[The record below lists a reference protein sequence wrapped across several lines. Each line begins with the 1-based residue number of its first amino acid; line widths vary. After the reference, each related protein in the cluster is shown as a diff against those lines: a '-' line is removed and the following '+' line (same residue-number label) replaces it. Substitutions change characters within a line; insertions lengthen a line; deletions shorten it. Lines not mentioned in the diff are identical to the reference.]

1 MAIAKGLFDADGHV
15 YELDYQLIE
24 YLDPP
29 FRGRKELLRQPLINS
44 GDGWHR
50 IALGVG
56 RGQGGLIG
64 GEITAQNWID
74 ALDQVGLDGTV
85 LHPTLGLNI
94 GSVRDPEWAVVVA
107 RGYNNWLY
115 DKFLKVSPRLNGI
128 AVLPIQ
134 NPSEAAKELRRA
146 AKELGMVGALMP
158 AAGVERLLGH
168 ASYDPIYE
176 AAQDLD
182 IALSVHTG
190 GVPQLDMRFFDRL
203 IDVRCLQHPIGQ
215 MHQMVNMMFGGV
227 FDRFP
232 NLRFA
237 FLESGSAWVLCAL
250 ERMQREFEHWSVLLR
265 DQKKEPKE
273 HLKSGRLYF
282 EAELE
287 DELLPFTVQVLGDK
301 ALVFASDFPHF
312 TRADHIAEGV
322 KRFQER
328 PDLSDEAKQRILGD
342 NARRLY
348 KIRETSLA

>member
-1 MAIAKGLFDADGHV
+1 MAITKGLFDADGHV

-50 IALGVG
+50 ISLGIG
-56 RGQGGLIG
+56 RGQKAVTSE
-64 GEITAQNWID
+64 EITAQMWLD
-74 ALDQVGLDGTV
+74 ALDEIGLEGTV
-85 LHPTLGLNI
+85 LHPTLSLNI
-94 GSVRDPEWAVVVA
+94 GQVKDPDWAVVVA
-107 RGYNNWLY
+107 RGYNNWLNE
-115 DKFLKVSPRLNGI
+115 KFLKVSSRLNGI

-134 NPSEAAKELRRA
+134 NPQEAAKELRRA
-146 AKELGMVGALMP
+146 SKELGMVGALMP
-158 AAGVERLLGH
+158 AAGVNRLLGDP
-168 ASYDPIYE
+168 SYYPIYE
-176 AAQDLD
+176 AAQELD

-232 NLRFA
+232 DLRMA
-237 FLESGSAWVLCAL
+237 FLESGSAWVLCAF
-250 ERMQREFEHWSVLLR
+250 ERMQREYEHWSALSR
-265 DQKKEPKE
+265 DLKKEPKE

-287 DELLPFTVQVLGDK
+287 DELLPFTAQLLGDK
-301 ALVFASDFPHF
+301 VLVFASDFPHF
-312 TRADHIAEGV
+312 TRPDHISQSI
-322 KRFQER
+322 KCFQER
-328 PDLSDEAKQRILGD
+328 RDLSDATKRRILGE
-342 NARRLY
+342 NAKRLY
-348 KIRETSLA
+348 NLHRVQ

>member
-1 MAIAKGLFDADGHV
+1 MATTQGLFDADGHV
-15 YELDYQLIE
+15 YELDYQIIE

-29 FRGRKELLRQPLINS
+29 FRGKKELLRQPLINS

-56 RGQGGLIG
+56 RGQGGVTS
-64 GEITAQNWID
+64 GEITAQHWID

-94 GSVRDPEWAVVVA
+94 GSVRDPEWAGVVA
-107 RGYNNWLY
+107 RGYNNWLHER
-115 DKFLKVSPRLNGI
+115 FLKASPRLNGL

-134 NPSEAAKELRRA
+134 NPAEAVKELRRA
-146 AKELGMVGALMP
+146 VNELGMIGALMP

-168 ASYDPIYE
+168 TSYEAIYQ

-182 IALSVHTG
+182 VALSVHTG
-190 GVPQLDMRFFDRL
+190 GVPQLDMRLFDRL

-215 MHQMVNMMFGGV
+215 LHQMVNMMFSGV

-232 NLRFA
+232 TLRLA

-250 ERMQREFEHWSVLLR
+250 ERMQREFEHWSVLLGGH
-265 DQKKEPKE
+265 KKSPKE

-287 DELLPFTVQVLGDK
+287 DDLLPFTAQLLGDRT
-301 ALVFASDFPHF
+301 LVFASDFPHF
-312 TRADHIAEGV
+312 TRADHIAESV

-328 PDLSDEAKQRILGD
+328 RDLTDETKRRILGE
-342 NARRLY
+342 NVRRLY
-348 KIRETSLA
+348 KINQ

>member
-1 MAIAKGLFDADGHV
+1 MATTQGLFDADGHV
-15 YELDYQLIE
+15 YELDYQIIE

-56 RGQGGLIG
+56 SGQGGVTG
-64 GEITAQNWID
+64 GEITAKNWLD
-74 ALDQVGLDGTV
+74 ALDEIGLAGTV

-94 GSVRDPEWAVVVA
+94 GSVRDAEWAVIVA
-107 RGYNNWLY
+107 RGYNNWLH
-115 DKFLKVSPRLNGI
+115 DKFLKASPRLNGL

-134 NPSEAAKELRRA
+134 NPSEAVTELRRA
-146 AKELGMVGALMP
+146 IKELGMVGALMP
-158 AAGVERLLGH
+158 AAGVNRLLGDP
-168 ASYDPIYE
+168 SYYPIYE
-176 AAQDLD
+176 AAQELD
-182 IALSVHTG
+182 VALSVHTG

-215 MHQMVNMMFGGV
+215 MHQMVNLMFSGV

-232 NLRFA
+232 SLRMA
-237 FLESGSAWVLCAL
+237 FLESGSAWVLCML
-250 ERMQREFEHWSVLLR
+250 ERMQREYEHWTVLLR
-265 DQKKEPKE
+265 DLKKEPKE

-287 DELLPFTVQVLGDK
+287 DELLPYTAQLLGDR

-312 TRADHIAEGV
+312 TRADHISKGIR
-322 KRFQER
+322 RFQER
-328 PDLSDEAKQRILGD
+328 RDLSDDTKRRILGE

-348 KIRETSLA
+348 KISRTE

>member
-1 MAIAKGLFDADGHV
+1 MANVQGLFDADGHV
-15 YELDYQLIE
+15 YELEYQIIE

-29 FRGRKELLRQPLINS
+29 FRGKKELLRQPLINS

-56 RGQGGLIG
+56 RGQGGVTG

-74 ALDQVGLDGTV
+74 AMDAIGLDGTV

-94 GSVRDPEWAVVVA
+94 GQVRDPEWAVIVA

-115 DKFLKVSPRLNGI
+115 DKFLRASPRLHGL
-128 AVLPIQ
+128 AVLSIQ
-134 NPSEAAKELRRA
+134 NPPEAVKELRRA
-146 AKELGMVGALMP
+146 VKELGMVGAIMP
-158 AAGVERLLGH
+158 AAGVNRLLGDS
-168 ASYDPIYE
+168 SYYPIYE
-176 AAQDLD
+176 AAQELD
-182 IALSVHTG
+182 VALSVHTG

-203 IDVRCLQHPIGQ
+203 IDVRCLQHPVGQ
-215 MHQMVNMMFGGV
+215 MHQMVNMMFSGV

-232 NLRFA
+232 ALRFA

-250 ERMQREFEHWSVLLR
+250 ERMQREYEHWAVLLQ
-265 DQKKEPKE
+265 DLKKQPKE

-282 EAELE
+282 EGELE
-287 DELLPFTVQVLGDK
+287 DELLPYTVELLGDR
-301 ALVFASDFPHF
+301 AFVFSSDFPHF
-312 TRADHIAEGV
+312 TRPDQIARGV

-328 PDLSDEAKQRILGD
+328 SDLSDETKHRILGN

-348 KIRETSLA
+348 KIH